1 MLLRKKKADEAGGDT
16 SFTVVLC
23 EGLAFKRCELKH
35 KVPWHFLVHLHCSR
49 GGERRKDAILED
61 A

>member
-1 MLLRKKKADEAGGDT
+1 MGGDT

-35 KVPWHFLVHLHCSR
+35 KVPWHFLVHLRCSR
-49 GGERRKDAILED
+49 GRERRKDAILED